1 MSVLRDATYATLGA
15 RASLGALETLDRTLR
30 YHMTGL
36 HASHA
41 HTCAHAFA
49 YFRAAEA
56 LPSLLSSLLD
66 LSGLIQGFAREKGLF
81 RGLFRLCRFFLFFS
95 TRQSPTNFNSARRAP
110 PLCQLLIRHT
120 SYVTSSAHAA
130 RLLRCRGP
138 RTKPRKHT
146 ILTASLAPF
155 TRHLPIHQYSFYY
168 STLHSCLSS
177 PCPTRAS
184 LGAF

>member
-1 MSVLRDATYATLGA
+1 
-15 RASLGALETLDRTLR
+15 
-30 YHMTGL
+30 MTGL
-36 HASHA
+36 RASHA
-41 HTCAHAFA
+41 RTCAHAFA
-49 YFRAAEA
+49 YFRAAEPV
-56 LPSLLSSLLD
+56 PSLLSSLLD

-95 TRQSPTNFNSARRAP
+95 TRRSPKNFKSARRAP

-155 TRHLPIHQYSFYY
+155 SRLLPFLPLKIFYY

-177 PCPTRAS
+177 PCPTRAC
-184 LGAF
+184 LVAFCRSPWFLPWHRWR